1 MFFTNL
7 LSFLPDL
14 PLSEHVY
21 TISGDITLCI
31 QLYQVHSKFTDLALN
46 LKKRTVRHFF
56 YL

>member
-46 LKKRTVRHFF
+46 LKKG
-56 YL
+56 L